1 MKIGILGGSFDP
13 VHAGHLTLARESEA
27 QFKLDKILFV
37 PARIPPHKQED
48 LSLTPAFHRAR
59 MVALAIS
66 GAPRWEL
73 SNIELARPGISYTV
87 ETLRALREIYPEPH
101 QLFFIVGADSLADLK
116 KWKEP
121 EEILRLSEWIVAPRP
136 AYPLPEKLPPR
147 MHWLK
152 MAPLSLSASELRE
165 KIQRGED
172 VSQWVPPKVTDY
184 LRRTGLYRKEGA

>member
-13 VHAGHLTLARESEA
+13 VHAGHLSLARESEA
-27 QFKLDKILFV
+27 QFKLDKILFI

-48 LSLTPAFHRAR
+48 PSLAPASHRAR
-59 MVALAIS
+59 MVELAIS

-73 SNIELARPGISYTV
+73 SDLELRRPGVSYTV
-87 ETLRALREIYPEPH
+87 ETLLELRKIYPEPH
-101 QLFFIVGADSLADLK
+101 QIFFIVGADSLADLK
-116 KWKEP
+116 KWKDP

-136 AYPLPEKLPPR
+136 AFPLPGKLPPR

-165 KIQRGED
+165 KIQRGDD
-172 VSQWVPPKVTDY
+172 VSQWVPQKVTDY
-184 LRRTGLYRKEGA
+184 IRRTGLYRREGA